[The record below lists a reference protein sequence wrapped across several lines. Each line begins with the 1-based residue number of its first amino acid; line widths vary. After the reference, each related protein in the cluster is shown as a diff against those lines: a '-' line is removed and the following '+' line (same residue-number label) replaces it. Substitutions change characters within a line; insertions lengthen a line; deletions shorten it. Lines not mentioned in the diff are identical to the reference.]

1 MEAAKSNDHDE
12 SSSTCTCLTLVLTSP
27 SQMTEEA
34 DDGAGAASGFTA
46 HSSGFFAPTTYSK
59 GRQAITPML
68 LQPQL

>member
-12 SSSTCTCLTLVLTSP
+12 SSSTCTSP